1 MTKKR
6 FESIVK
12 LKPEKKYWEERAKF
26 NFYLYMIQTEKI
38 YFKKAFSYFIDK
50 QPKFSIEMK
59 FLIFRLWYWIVSIPL
74 EFVEKP

>member
-26 NFYLYMIQTEKI
+26 NFYLYMKQTEKKYI
-38 YFKKAFSYFIDK
+38 LKKL
-50 QPKFSIEMK
+50 
-59 FLIFRLWYWIVSIPL
+59 FLISLTSNQNSP
-74 EFVEKP
+74 